1 MNMIF
6 FWLVLFVIF
15 VLIEAVT
22 LGLATIWFAGGA
34 LIATLVAVGFPG
46 LIWLQV
52 LLFLVVSILLLYFTR
67 PIAVKYFNKDRVK
80 TNVESYIGRE
90 VIVISEID
98 NLQGIGQVRLGGQEW
113 SARTASDDDVME
125 VGAVGI
131 VKAVD
136 GVKLIIEEKK
146 HIYNQ

>member
-15 VLIEAVT
+15 VIIEAAT

-34 LIATLVAVGFPG
+34 LVATLVAVALPG

-52 LLFLVVSILLLYFTR
+52 LLFLAVSVLLLYFTR
-67 PIAVKYFNKDRVK
+67 PVAVKYFNKDRVK
-80 TNVESYIGRE
+80 TNVESYVGRE
-90 VIVISEID
+90 VIVVSEID
-98 NLQGIGQVRLGGQEW
+98 NLQGIGQVKLGGQEW
-113 SARTASDDDVME
+113 TARTLSDDDVME
-125 VGAVGI
+125 VGTVGV

-146 HIYNQ
+146 HAYNQ